1 MFVCKVCKE
10 KYSTLEGLYSHL
22 EEEHSSL
29 IPPDMTTAHYYYYLK
44 TGRKHGNCVM
54 CKGPT
59 EFNEKTKKYH
69 RFCDNPKCKQDYKD
83 IVDKRMIG
91 VYGKVNLLN
100 DSEQQ
105 RKMLMNRSIS
115 GHYNFNGVDKPYVG
129 SYELDFLKTMDLFFD
144 WDPNDIVS
152 PSPHTYYYEYEGTK
166 HFYIPDFYI
175 MSLGLEIEVKDGGDN
190 PNMHHKIQDVDKEKE
205 KLKDKVMHTQNI
217 NHYVK
222 LTNKNYYNL
231 FEFFRISKEY
241 VEKYGDYEKIP
252 KIILDEDIRTKKV
265 VSKNQ
270 IKQEA
275 NKAVNENYEP
285 VNEKFELDKFLIWF
299 EKPISKLKNGNIRL
313 YHGSSVDIKERI
325 ITPISINV
333 GATRMS
339 TPRWSTYFWDN
350 LEMAIQWAI
359 TWEVQETMKTRCLY
373 RNHDGKSLLVNNSN
387 LSDEKFIDKILKA
400 KPTFYIY
407 ETIVPIK
414 KLEMGSTGTIPEYTV
429 SETVKI
435 VKKTKIKV
443 DRNMIYTYFTIL
455 SREEF
460 DKIVDDND
468 VNYISRYRNRVV
480 SLFLDN
486 RRDPYRSLIK
496 KDIKLDKIKI
506 GDDISNYRRKIND
519 AMDVNLLGLNESCEL
534 IGENYLF
541 SKDDICIN
549 FEKFESGKSNVC
561 LITGYSGSGKST
573 LGRQIA
579 KEYDAYYIE
588 LDMFHRCDEMTDE
601 INAKAG
607 HIFSAYFNKD
617 KHMIFDIYPKIRDRK
632 LSQKE
637 LCKEFKKFFKFTLSY
652 CEKYKHERFVIEGV
666 QIFELNDGNKLKK
679 YPIIIKNTSMLKS
692 MGRMMRRDKNEI
704 LDNGKGGKNYFNYVK
719 YAPKFLKWY
728 MQNEKDFTKFKNDVQ
743 EESYVCFPLLN
754 SIISSNYTDV
764 KSKAQYKKDVES
776 FKHHFL
782 QGIKDIQSLD
792 DAKAMKS
799 DLIALNSYLHDIK
812 YTNKYS
818 EFKNLTAVK
827 EIEGWMTNTAM
838 PQIDE
843 IIKKYEKTIEPVNE
857 YAHTITFA
865 LNNKLNRGLYGL
877 MDSVSSIIIDNDIQI
892 QRRNGIMSISESVEL
907 NDDTNNI
914 SFGTDADIK
923 LKDNN
928 ISYLIWNRNQGE
940 NILLENFI
948 KDWLLS
954 VNVDSFHKIEGGDD

>member
-29 IPPDMTTAHYYYYLK
+29 IPPNMTTAHYYYYLK

-59 EFNEKTKKYH
+59 KFNEKTKKYH
-69 RFCDNPKCKQDYKD
+69 RFCDNPKCKQDYKE

-100 DSEQQ
+100 DPEQQ

-115 GHYNFNGVDKPYVG
+115 GHYNFDGVDKPYVG

-152 PSPHTYYYEYEGTK
+152 PSPHTYYYEYEGKK

-205 KLKDKVMHTQNI
+205 KLKDKVMHTQKI
-217 NHYVK
+217 NHYIK

-270 IKQEA
+270 IQKEA
-275 NKAVNENYEP
+275 NKAVNENYE
-285 VNEKFELDKFLIWF
+285 VIEE
-299 EKPISKLKNGNIRL
+299 
-313 YHGSSVDIKERI
+313 
-325 ITPISINV
+325 
-333 GATRMS
+333 
-339 TPRWSTYFWDN
+339 
-350 LEMAIQWAI
+350 
-359 TWEVQETMKTRCLY
+359 
-373 RNHDGKSLLVNNSN
+373 NSM
-387 LSDEKFIDKILKA
+387 L
-400 KPTFYIY
+400 
-407 ETIVPIK
+407 
-414 KLEMGSTGTIPEYTV
+414 
-429 SETVKI
+429 
-435 VKKTKIKV
+435 
-443 DRNMIYTYFTIL
+443 
-455 SREEF
+455 
-460 DKIVDDND
+460 
-468 VNYISRYRNRVV
+468 
-480 SLFLDN
+480 
-486 RRDPYRSLIK
+486 
-496 KDIKLDKIKI
+496 
-506 GDDISNYRRKIND
+506 
-519 AMDVNLLGLNESCEL
+519 
-534 IGENYLF
+534 
-541 SKDDICIN
+541 SKDDIYIN
-549 FEKFESGKSNVC
+549 FEKFESGKSNIC

-573 LGRQIA
+573 LGKQIA
-579 KEYDAYYIE
+579 NDYDAYYVE
-588 LDMFHRCDEMTDE
+588 LDMFHNCSDMTNE
-601 INAKAG
+601 IDANAG
-607 HIFSAYFNKD
+607 HIFSNYFNKD
-617 KHMIFDIYPKIRDRK
+617 KQMIFDIYPKIRDRK
-632 LSQKE
+632 LSQND
-637 LCKEFKKFFKFTLSY
+637 LCKEFKKFFKFLLSY
-652 CEKYKHERFVIEGV
+652 CEKHKSERFVIEGV

-692 MGRMMRRDKNEI
+692 MSRMMRRDKNEI
-704 LDNGKGGKNYFNYVK
+704 LDNGKGGKNYFNYIK
-719 YAPKFLKWY
+719 YTPKFLKWY
-728 MQNEKDFTKFKNDVQ
+728 TQNEKDFAKFKNDVQ

-764 KSKAQYKKDVES
+764 KSKAQYRKDVDG

-782 QGIKDIQSLD
+782 QGIKDIKSLD

-818 EFKNLTAVK
+818 EFKNLAAVK

-838 PQIDE
+838 PQIDQM
-843 IIKKYEKTIEPVNE
+843 IKKYEKNSEPVNE

-877 MDSVSSIIIDNDIQI
+877 MDSVSSIIIDDDIQI

-914 SFGTDADIK
+914 TFGTDEDIK
-923 LKDNN
+923 LKEKN
-928 ISYLIWNRNQGE
+928 IPYLLWNRNQGE

-948 KDWLLS
+948 KDWLLP
-954 VNVDSFHKIEGGDD
+954 VNVDSFHRIEGGED

>member
-10 KYSTLEGLYSHL
+10 KYSTLEGLYAHL
-22 EEEHSSL
+22 EEEHGSL
-29 IPPDMTTAHYYYYLK
+29 IPPNMTTAHYYYYLK

-59 EFNEKTKKYH
+59 KFNEKTKKYH
-69 RFCDNPKCKQDYKD
+69 RFCDNPKCKQDYKE

-100 DSEQQ
+100 DPEQQ

-115 GHYNFNGVDKPYVG
+115 GHYNFDGVDKPYVG

-152 PSPHTYYYEYEGTK
+152 PSPHTYYYEYEGKK

-205 KLKDKVMHTQNI
+205 KLKDKVMHTQKI

-270 IKQEA
+270 IQKEA
-275 NKAVNENYEP
+275 NKAVNESYQL
-285 VNEKFELDKFLIWF
+285 VNE
-299 EKPISKLKNGNIRL
+299 
-313 YHGSSVDIKERI
+313 
-325 ITPISINV
+325 
-333 GATRMS
+333 
-339 TPRWSTYFWDN
+339 
-350 LEMAIQWAI
+350 
-359 TWEVQETMKTRCLY
+359 
-373 RNHDGKSLLVNNSN
+373 
-387 LSDEKFIDKILKA
+387 
-400 KPTFYIY
+400 
-407 ETIVPIK
+407 
-414 KLEMGSTGTIPEYTV
+414 
-429 SETVKI
+429 
-435 VKKTKIKV
+435 
-443 DRNMIYTYFTIL
+443 
-455 SREEF
+455 
-460 DKIVDDND
+460 
-468 VNYISRYRNRVV
+468 NYM
-480 SLFLDN
+480 L
-486 RRDPYRSLIK
+486 
-496 KDIKLDKIKI
+496 
-506 GDDISNYRRKIND
+506 
-519 AMDVNLLGLNESCEL
+519 
-534 IGENYLF
+534 
-541 SKDDICIN
+541 SKDDIYVN
-549 FEKFESGKSNVC
+549 FEKFESGKSNIC

-579 KEYDAYYIE
+579 NDYDAYFVE
-588 LDMFHRCDEMTDE
+588 LDMFHNCGDITSD
-601 INAKAG
+601 IDANAG
-607 HIFSAYFNKD
+607 HIFSKYFNKE
-617 KHMIFDIYPKIRDRK
+617 KEIFTEIKNRT
-632 LSQKE
+632 LSQDD
-637 LCKEFKKFFKFTLSY
+637 LCKEFTKFFKYVLNY
-652 CEKYKHERFVIEGV
+652 CTKNKKDRFVIEGV

-719 YAPKFLKWY
+719 YTPKFLKWY
-728 MQNEKDFTKFKNDVQ
+728 KQNEKDFTKFKNDVQ

-764 KSKAQYKKDVES
+764 KSKAQYRKDVEG

-782 QGIKDIQSLD
+782 QGIKDIKSID

-818 EFKNLTAVK
+818 EFKNITAVK
-827 EIEGWMTNTAM
+827 EIEGWMNNTAI
-838 PQIDE
+838 PQIDQ
-843 IIKKYEKTIEPVNE
+843 IIKRYEKNLEPVNE

-865 LNNKLNRGLYGL
+865 LNNNMKRGLYGL
-877 MDSVSSIIIDNDIQI
+877 MDSVSSIIIDDELQI
-892 QRRNGIMSISESVEL
+892 QRKNGIMSVTESIEL
-907 NDDTNNI
+907 NDNTTNI
-914 SFGTDADIK
+914 TFGTDENIK

-928 ISYLIWNRNQGE
+928 ISYLLWSKSQGE
-940 NILLENFI
+940 NVLLENFA
-948 KDWLLS
+948 KEWLLP
-954 VNVDSFHKIEGGDD
+954 VDINSFNKIEGGDN

>member
-29 IPPDMTTAHYYYYLK
+29 IPPDMSTAHYYYYLK

-59 EFNEKTKKYH
+59 KFNEKTKKYH

-100 DSEQQ
+100 DPEQQ

-270 IKQEA
+270 IEKEA
-275 NKAVNENYEP
+275 NKAVNE
-285 VNEKFELDKFLIWF
+285 
-299 EKPISKLKNGNIRL
+299 
-313 YHGSSVDIKERI
+313 
-325 ITPISINV
+325 
-333 GATRMS
+333 
-339 TPRWSTYFWDN
+339 
-350 LEMAIQWAI
+350 
-359 TWEVQETMKTRCLY
+359 
-373 RNHDGKSLLVNNSN
+373 
-387 LSDEKFIDKILKA
+387 
-400 KPTFYIY
+400 
-407 ETIVPIK
+407 
-414 KLEMGSTGTIPEYTV
+414 
-429 SETVKI
+429 
-435 VKKTKIKV
+435 
-443 DRNMIYTYFTIL
+443 
-455 SREEF
+455 
-460 DKIVDDND
+460 
-468 VNYISRYRNRVV
+468 
-480 SLFLDN
+480 
-486 RRDPYRSLIK
+486 
-496 KDIKLDKIKI
+496 
-506 GDDISNYRRKIND
+506 
-519 AMDVNLLGLNESCEL
+519 SCEP
-534 IGENYLF
+534 IEENYLF
-541 SKDDICIN
+541 SKDDIYIN
-549 FEKFESGKSNVC
+549 FEKFESGKSNIC

-573 LGRQIA
+573 LGKQIA
-579 KEYDAYYIE
+579 KDYDAYYIE
-588 LDMFHRCDEMTDE
+588 LDMFHRCSEMTNE
-601 INAKAG
+601 IDANAG
-607 HIFSAYFNKD
+607 HIFSNYFNKD
-617 KHMIFDIYPKIRDRK
+617 KQMIFDIYPKIRDRK
-632 LSQKE
+632 LSQKD
-637 LCKEFKKFFKFTLSY
+637 LSKEFKKFFKWLLTY
-652 CEKYKHERFVIEGV
+652 CGKYKHDRFVIEGV
-666 QIFELNDGNKLKK
+666 QIFELNDDNKLKK

-719 YAPKFLKWY
+719 YTPKFLKWY

-764 KSKAQYKKDVES
+764 KSKAQYRKDVDG

-782 QGIKDIQSLD
+782 QGIKEIKSLD

-838 PQIDE
+838 PQIDQ
-843 IIKKYEKTIEPVNE
+843 IIKKYEKNIEPVNE

-877 MDSVSSIIIDNDIQI
+877 MDSVSSIIIDDDMQI
-892 QRRNGIMSISESVEL
+892 QRRNGVMSVSESVEL

-914 SFGTDADIK
+914 RFGTDVDIK
-923 LKDNN
+923 LKDEN

-948 KDWLLS
+948 KDWLLP
-954 VNVDSFHKIEGGDD
+954 VDIDSFHRIEGGED

>member
-22 EEEHSSL
+22 EEEHGSL
-29 IPPDMTTAHYYYYLK
+29 IPPNMTTAHYYYYLK

-59 EFNEKTKKYH
+59 KFNEKTKKYH
-69 RFCDNPKCKQDYKD
+69 RFCDNPKCKQDYKE

-100 DSEQQ
+100 DPEQQ

-115 GHYNFNGVDKPYVG
+115 GHYNFDGVDKPYVG

-152 PSPHTYYYEYEGTK
+152 PSPHTYYYEYEGVK

-205 KLKDKVMHTQNI
+205 KLKDKVMHTQKI

-270 IKQEA
+270 IEKEV
-275 NKAVNENYEP
+275 NKA
-285 VNEKFELDKFLIWF
+285 I
-299 EKPISKLKNGNIRL
+299 
-313 YHGSSVDIKERI
+313 
-325 ITPISINV
+325 
-333 GATRMS
+333 
-339 TPRWSTYFWDN
+339 
-350 LEMAIQWAI
+350 
-359 TWEVQETMKTRCLY
+359 
-373 RNHDGKSLLVNNSN
+373 
-387 LSDEKFIDKILKA
+387 
-400 KPTFYIY
+400 
-407 ETIVPIK
+407 
-414 KLEMGSTGTIPEYTV
+414 
-429 SETVKI
+429 
-435 VKKTKIKV
+435 
-443 DRNMIYTYFTIL
+443 
-455 SREEF
+455 
-460 DKIVDDND
+460 
-468 VNYISRYRNRVV
+468 
-480 SLFLDN
+480 
-486 RRDPYRSLIK
+486 
-496 KDIKLDKIKI
+496 
-506 GDDISNYRRKIND
+506 
-519 AMDVNLLGLNESCEL
+519 NESCEP
-534 IGENYLF
+534 IEENYVF
-541 SKDDICIN
+541 SKDDTYIN
-549 FEKFESGKSNVC
+549 FEKFESGKSNIC

-573 LGRQIA
+573 LGKQIA
-579 KEYDAYYIE
+579 NDYDAYYIE
-588 LDMFHRCDEMTDE
+588 LDMFHRCSE
-601 INAKAG
+601 ITNEIDADAG
-607 HIFSAYFNKD
+607 HIFSDYFNKD
-617 KHMIFDIYPKIRDRK
+617 KRMIFDIYPKIRDRK
-632 LSQKE
+632 LSQTE
-637 LCKEFKKFFKFTLSY
+637 LYKEFKKFFKFVLSY
-652 CEKYKHERFVIEGV
+652 CEKCKHKRFVIEGV

-692 MGRMMRRDKNEI
+692 MVRMMRRDKNEI

-719 YAPKFLKWY
+719 YTPKFLKWY
-728 MQNEKDFTKFKNDVQ
+728 TQNEKDFTKFKNDVQ

-782 QGIKDIQSLD
+782 QGITDIKSLD

-799 DLIALNSYLHDIK
+799 DLVALNSYLHDIK

-818 EFKNLTAVK
+818 EFKNITAVK
-827 EIEGWMTNTAM
+827 EIEGWMNNTAI
-838 PQIDE
+838 PQIDQ
-843 IIKKYEKTIEPVNE
+843 IIKKYEKNIEPVNE

-877 MDSVSSIIIDNDIQI
+877 MDSVSSIIIDDDIQI
-892 QRRNGIMSISESVEL
+892 QRRNGVMSVSESVEL
-907 NDDTNNI
+907 NDNTNNI
-914 SFGTDADIK
+914 TFGTDADIE
-923 LKDNN
+923 LKENN
-928 ISYLIWNRNQGE
+928 VSYLIWNRNQGE
-940 NILLENFI
+940 DILLENFI
-948 KDWLLS
+948 KDWLLP
-954 VNVDSFHKIEGGDD
+954 VNIDSFHRIEGGED

>member
-29 IPPDMTTAHYYYYLK
+29 IPPDMSTAHYYYYLK

-59 EFNEKTKKYH
+59 KFNEKTKKYH

-100 DSEQQ
+100 DPEQQ

-275 NKAVNENYEP
+275 NKAVNE
-285 VNEKFELDKFLIWF
+285 
-299 EKPISKLKNGNIRL
+299 
-313 YHGSSVDIKERI
+313 
-325 ITPISINV
+325 
-333 GATRMS
+333 
-339 TPRWSTYFWDN
+339 
-350 LEMAIQWAI
+350 
-359 TWEVQETMKTRCLY
+359 
-373 RNHDGKSLLVNNSN
+373 
-387 LSDEKFIDKILKA
+387 
-400 KPTFYIY
+400 
-407 ETIVPIK
+407 
-414 KLEMGSTGTIPEYTV
+414 
-429 SETVKI
+429 
-435 VKKTKIKV
+435 
-443 DRNMIYTYFTIL
+443 
-455 SREEF
+455 
-460 DKIVDDND
+460 
-468 VNYISRYRNRVV
+468 
-480 SLFLDN
+480 
-486 RRDPYRSLIK
+486 
-496 KDIKLDKIKI
+496 
-506 GDDISNYRRKIND
+506 
-519 AMDVNLLGLNESCEL
+519 SCEP
-534 IGENYLF
+534 IEENYLF
-541 SKDDICIN
+541 SKDDSYIN

-573 LGRQIA
+573 LGKQLA
-579 KEYDAYYIE
+579 DDYDAYYVE
-588 LDMFHRCDEMTDE
+588 LDMFHNCSDITNE
-601 INAKAG
+601 IDANAG
-607 HIFSAYFNKD
+607 HIFSNYFNKD
-617 KHMIFDIYPKIRDRK
+617 KQMIFDIYPKIRDRK
-632 LSQKE
+632 LSQND
-637 LCKEFKKFFKFTLSY
+637 LNKEFNKFFKWLLSY
-652 CEKYKHERFVIEGV
+652 CETHKKDRFIIEGV

-692 MGRMMRRDKNEI
+692 MARMMRRDKNEI
-704 LDNGKGGKNYFNYVK
+704 LNNDKGDKNYFNYVK
-719 YAPKFLKWY
+719 YTPKFLKWY
-728 MQNEKDFTKFKNDVQ
+728 TQNKKDFTKFKNDVQ

-764 KSKAQYKKDVES
+764 KSKAQYRKDVDG

-782 QGIKDIQSLD
+782 QGIKEIKSLD

-838 PQIDE
+838 PQIDQ
-843 IIKKYEKTIEPVNE
+843 IIKKYEKNIEPVNE

-877 MDSVSSIIIDNDIQI
+877 MDSVSSIIIDNNIQI

-923 LKDNN
+923 LKDKN

-954 VNVDSFHKIEGGDD
+954 VDVDSFHRLEGGDD

>member
-1 MFVCKVCKE
+1 
-10 KYSTLEGLYSHL
+10 
-22 EEEHSSL
+22 
-29 IPPDMTTAHYYYYLK
+29 
-44 TGRKHGNCVM
+44 
-54 CKGPT
+54 
-59 EFNEKTKKYH
+59 
-69 RFCDNPKCKQDYKD
+69 
-83 IVDKRMIG
+83 
-91 VYGKVNLLN
+91 
-100 DSEQQ
+100 
-105 RKMLMNRSIS
+105 
-115 GHYNFNGVDKPYVG
+115 
-129 SYELDFLKTMDLFFD
+129 
-144 WDPNDIVS
+144 
-152 PSPHTYYYEYEGTK
+152 
-166 HFYIPDFYI
+166 
-175 MSLGLEIEVKDGGDN
+175 
-190 PNMHHKIQDVDKEKE
+190 MHHKIQDVDKEKE
-205 KLKDKVMHTQNI
+205 KLKDKVMHTQKI

-270 IKQEA
+270 IKKEVD
-275 NKAVNENYEP
+275 KAVNESYEP
-285 VNEKFELDKFLIWF
+285 VNEKYELDKFLIWF

-339 TPRWSTYFWDN
+339 SPRWSTYFWDN

-359 TWEVQETMKTRCLY
+359 TWEVQETMNTRCLY
-373 RNHDGKSLLVNNSN
+373 RNHDGKSLLVNNTG

-407 ETIVPIK
+407 ETVVPIK
-414 KLEMGSTGTIPEYTV
+414 KLEMGSTAVIPEYTV

-435 VKKTKIKV
+435 VKKTKIRV

-460 DKIVDDND
+460 DKIVDDKD
-468 VNYISRYRNRVV
+468 VDYISRYRNRLV
-480 SLFLDN
+480 SVFLDN
-486 RRDPYRSLIK
+486 RRDPYRSLIRR
-496 KDIKLDKIKI
+496 DMKLDKIKI
-506 GDDISNYRRKIND
+506 GDDISHYRRKIND

-534 IGENYLF
+534 VEENYML
-541 SKDDICIN
+541 SKDDIYIN
-549 FEKFESGKSNVC
+549 FEKFESGKSNIC

-579 KEYDAYYIE
+579 NDYDAYFVE
-588 LDMFHRCDEMTDE
+588 LDMFYNCGDITND
-601 INAKAG
+601 IDANAG
-607 HIFSAYFNKD
+607 HIFSKYFNKE
-617 KHMIFDIYPKIRDRK
+617 KEIFTEIKNRT
-632 LSQKE
+632 LSQDD
-637 LCKEFKKFFKFTLSY
+637 LCKEFTKFFKYVLNY
-652 CEKYKHERFVIEGV
+652 CTKNKKDRFVIDGV

-719 YAPKFLKWY
+719 YTPKFLKWY
-728 MQNEKDFTKFKNDVQ
+728 KQNEKDFTKFKNDVQ

-764 KSKAQYKKDVES
+764 KSRAQYKKDVEG

-782 QGIKDIQSLD
+782 QGIKDIKSLD

-818 EFKNLTAVK
+818 EFKNITAVK
-827 EIEGWMTNTAM
+827 EIEGWMNNTAI
-838 PQIDE
+838 PQIDQ
-843 IIKKYEKTIEPVNE
+843 IIKKYEKNIEPVNE

-877 MDSVSSIIIDNDIQI
+877 MDSVSSIIIDGDLQI
-892 QRRNGIMSISESVEL
+892 QRRNGIMSVSESIEL

-914 SFGTDADIK
+914 TFGTDEDIK
-923 LKDNN
+923 LKEKN
-928 ISYLIWNRNQGE
+928 ISYLLWNKNQGE

-948 KDWLLS
+948 KDWLLP
-954 VNVDSFHKIEGGDD
+954 VNIDSFHKIEGGED

>member
-29 IPPDMTTAHYYYYLK
+29 IPPDMSTAHYYYYLK

-59 EFNEKTKKYH
+59 KFNEKTKKYH

-100 DSEQQ
+100 DPEQQ

-275 NKAVNENYEP
+275 DKAVNE
-285 VNEKFELDKFLIWF
+285 
-299 EKPISKLKNGNIRL
+299 
-313 YHGSSVDIKERI
+313 
-325 ITPISINV
+325 
-333 GATRMS
+333 
-339 TPRWSTYFWDN
+339 
-350 LEMAIQWAI
+350 
-359 TWEVQETMKTRCLY
+359 
-373 RNHDGKSLLVNNSN
+373 
-387 LSDEKFIDKILKA
+387 
-400 KPTFYIY
+400 
-407 ETIVPIK
+407 
-414 KLEMGSTGTIPEYTV
+414 
-429 SETVKI
+429 
-435 VKKTKIKV
+435 
-443 DRNMIYTYFTIL
+443 
-455 SREEF
+455 
-460 DKIVDDND
+460 
-468 VNYISRYRNRVV
+468 
-480 SLFLDN
+480 
-486 RRDPYRSLIK
+486 
-496 KDIKLDKIKI
+496 
-506 GDDISNYRRKIND
+506 
-519 AMDVNLLGLNESCEL
+519 SCEP
-534 IGENYLF
+534 IEENY
-541 SKDDICIN
+541 
-549 FEKFESGKSNVC
+549 
-561 LITGYSGSGKST
+561 
-573 LGRQIA
+573 
-579 KEYDAYYIE
+579 
-588 LDMFHRCDEMTDE
+588 
-601 INAKAG
+601 
-607 HIFSAYFNKD
+607 
-617 KHMIFDIYPKIRDRK
+617 
-632 LSQKE
+632 
-637 LCKEFKKFFKFTLSY
+637 
-652 CEKYKHERFVIEGV
+652 
-666 QIFELNDGNKLKK
+666 
-679 YPIIIKNTSMLKS
+679 
-692 MGRMMRRDKNEI
+692 
-704 LDNGKGGKNYFNYVK
+704 
-719 YAPKFLKWY
+719 
-728 MQNEKDFTKFKNDVQ
+728 NDVQ

-764 KSKAQYKKDVES
+764 KSKAQYRKDVDS

-782 QGIKDIQSLD
+782 QGIKEIKSID

-838 PQIDE
+838 PQIDQ
-843 IIKKYEKTIEPVNE
+843 IIKKYEKPIEPVNE

-877 MDSVSSIIIDNDIQI
+877 MDSVSSIIIDDDIQI

-907 NDDTNNI
+907 NDDTNDI
-914 SFGTDADIK
+914 RFGTDADIK
-923 LKDNN
+923 LKDKN

-948 KDWLLS
+948 KEWLLP
-954 VNVDSFHKIEGGDD
+954 VNADSFHKIEGGDD